1 MRFGTRTELKRRW
14 TPEGHR
20 PQCPVKIG
28 YEYGYLYCAL
38 SPPAGDLFC
47 LLLPSMEKV
56 CFEKFVTEFEAYL
69 KRQEAADTEPTVL
82 LIPDGAGCHQE
93 NVLAAGSRLRIE
105 KLPPACP
112 ELNPVE
118 RFFAEV
124 RKELANQVFEDIQA
138 VERKLTE
145 ILKKY
150 WEKPA
155 IIKQL
160 TLFPYINT
168 SNLN

>member
-1 MRFGTRTELKRRW
+1 M
-14 TPEGHR
+14 
-20 PQCPVKIG
+20 KIG

-69 KRQEAADTEPTVL
+69 KRQEPADTEQTVL
-82 LIPDGAGCHQE
+82 LILDGAGCHQE
-93 NVLAAGSRLRIE
+93 NVLVAESRLRIE

-118 RFFAEV
+118 RFFEEV

-138 VERKLTE
+138 VETKLTE

>member
-1 MRFGTRTELKRRW
+1 
-14 TPEGHR
+14 
-20 PQCPVKIG
+20 
-28 YEYGYLYCAL
+28 
-38 SPPAGDLFC
+38 
-47 LLLPSMEKV
+47 MEKV
-56 CFEKFVTEFEAYL
+56 CFEKFVAEFEAYL
-69 KRQEAADTEPTVL
+69 TSQKPDDKAEATL
-82 LIPDGAGCHQE
+82 LILDGAGCHQE
-93 NVLAAGSRLRIE
+93 NVLAEKSQLRIE

-118 RFFAEV
+118 RFFEEL
-124 RKELANQVFEDIQA
+124 RKELANQVFEDIRA
-138 VERKLTE
+138 VEAKLE
-145 ILKKY
+145 EVLKKY

>member
-1 MRFGTRTELKRRW
+1 LKRRW
-14 TPEGHR
+14 TPAGHR
-20 PQCPVKIG
+20 PSGRLKIG

-38 SPPAGDLFC
+38 APLTGDLFC

-56 CFEKFVTEFEAYL
+56 CFEKFVAEFEAYL
-69 KRQEAADTEPTVL
+69 TSQKPDDKAEATL
-82 LIPDGAGCHQE
+82 LILDGAGCHQE
-93 NVLAAGSRLRIE
+93 NVLAEKSQLRIE

-118 RFFAEV
+118 RFFEEL
-124 RKELANQVFEDIQA
+124 RKELANQVFEDIRA
-138 VERKLTE
+138 VEAKLE
-145 ILKKY
+145 EVLKKY

>member
-1 MRFGTRTELKRRW
+1 MKRRW

-38 SPPAGDLFC
+38 CPMTGDLFC

-56 CFEKFVTEFEAYL
+56 CFEKFAREFIKHLRSRQSDCAAVTL
-69 KRQEAADTEPTVL
+69 MIL
-82 LIPDGAGCHQE
+82 DGAGAHQE
-93 NVLAAGSRLRIE
+93 NVLAADSRLRIE
-105 KLPPACP
+105 KLPAASP

-118 RFFAEV
+118 RFFEEL

-138 VERKLTE
+138 IEAKLEE

-150 WEKPA
+150 WEQPNR
-155 IIKQL
+155 IKQL
-160 TLFPYINT
+160 TFFPYINT
-168 SNLN
+168 SNLI